1 MLMSKISLRDDDDR
15 QRAKVDPIVAIYGRV
30 REDIL
35 RNHKQTYTWEEVT
48 SLCNGYTVS
57 NHHLQRVACTEHDI
71 RADCSHLVHCLGP
84 YRSLMSS
91 SSLIWILLVP
101 IATSSIANAHFSV
114 SG

>member
-1 MLMSKISLRDDDDR
+1 MSKISLRDEDDR

-57 NHHLQRVACTEHDI
+57 RHHLQCVRCTKHNI
-71 RADCSHLVHCLGP
+71 PADASTLNLSWRISFPDELKVC
-84 YRSLMSS
+84 
-91 SSLIWILLVP
+91 
-101 IATSSIANAHFSV
+101 TSGFC
-114 SG
+114 